1 MHIKIKTKSA
11 ICVLTSIISFALLL
25 VSGLAMLGGE
35 FFKWVTRGLHYIYYF
50 LLERP
55 LDYKTDIVLCVALIV
70 LLGLVYCFAF
80 IFKSK
85 KLQLHE
91 IIAPFTTVIMPFT
104 ILSAIRGKTLG
115 IWDSKDKFLVILT
128 LIFLIIYVITSCIT
142 LIYFYKTTFTT
153 VFKFSKAKQDMEE
166 ATPKKKK
173 LTNKRK
179 KELIFVVVLLAFPVL
194 QFLAT
199 WIFVNSYS
207 IILAFENVS
216 FEGEVTFAGF
226 ANFMNVIKNIF
237 DASKDPIRIGSVDIS
252 STLMIFL
259 NSLGYTL
266 VTIFIS
272 LPLALVSSYFLSK
285 KMPLAN
291 VFRIIFFL
299 PNIISTV
306 ALVYAFRM
314 QTIDPNAGLL
324 YQFFKSI
331 GITHENWP
339 TTTTIVYIYCIW
351 AGLGY
356 NVLLLSGAIGRIPKE
371 LFESAQMDGA
381 GSFKEFTK
389 IMIPMIWPTVVT
401 LIVLGLT
408 SILTL
413 YLQPYL
419 FNLNNNETIAGAI
432 FNNVSDANT
441 VDYPYYA
448 AFGLLF
454 SFVLAPLILYIR
466 KVISKKYSDTD
477 C

>member
-1 MHIKIKTKSA
+1 MA
-11 ICVLTSIISFALLL
+11 
-25 VSGLAMLGGE
+25 
-35 FFKWVTRGLHYIYYF
+35 
-50 LLERP
+50 
-55 LDYKTDIVLCVALIV
+55 
-70 LLGLVYCFAF
+70 
-80 IFKSK
+80 
-85 KLQLHE
+85 
-91 IIAPFTTVIMPFT
+91 
-104 ILSAIRGKTLG
+104 
-115 IWDSKDKFLVILT
+115 
-128 LIFLIIYVITSCIT
+128 
-142 LIYFYKTTFTT
+142 
-153 VFKFSKAKQDMEE
+153 
-166 ATPKKKK
+166 KKK
-173 LTNKRK
+173 LTSKRK
-179 KELIFVVVLLAFPVL
+179 KELIFVCVLLAYPVL
-194 QFLAT
+194 QFLTT

-207 IILAFENVS
+207 IILAFQHIS
-216 FEGEVTFAGF
+216 IEGDVTFAGF
-226 ANFMNVIKNIF
+226 SNFVEVIKDLF
-237 DASKDPIRIGSVDIS
+237 VASRGSVPLGNLEIPYN
-252 STLMIFL
+252 LMIFL

-266 VTIFIS
+266 ITIFIS
-272 LPLALVSSYFLSK
+272 LPLALISSYFLSK

-291 VFRIIFFL
+291 LFRVIFFL

-324 YQFFKSI
+324 YHFFESI
-331 GITHENWP
+331 GITHQNWP
-339 TTTTIVYIYCIW
+339 TTTTIVYVYCIW

-389 IMIPMIWPTVVT
+389 IMIPMIWPTIVT

-408 SILTL
+408 NILTL

-432 FNNVSDANT
+432 FDGVSGTRARF
-441 VDYPYYA
+441 PYYA

>member
-1 MHIKIKTKSA
+1 MHIKIKTKSTMCMLA
-11 ICVLTSIISFALLL
+11 SIVSFALLL
-25 VSGLAMLGGE
+25 VSGLIMLGGE
-35 FFKWVTRGLHYIYYF
+35 FFKWITKAFHYTYYF
-50 LLERP
+50 IFLRTF
-55 LDYKTDIVLCVALIV
+55 DYKTGIVLGVALIT
-70 LLGLVYCFAF
+70 LASLVY
-80 IFKSK
+80 SYMLVK
-85 KLQLHE
+85 KNKKFQPHE

-104 ILSAIRGKTLG
+104 VLAAIRGKTLG
-115 IWDSKDKFLVILT
+115 IWDRSAKVLAVLV
-128 LIFLIIYVITSCIT
+128 LISLIIYVITSCIT
-142 LIYFYKTTFTT
+142 LFYFYKTTYKT
-153 VFKFSKAKQDMEE
+153 VFDFKKPDQVEVKN
-166 ATPKKKK
+166 TKKKK
-173 LTNKRK
+173 MTSKRK
-179 KELIFVVVLLAFPVL
+179 KELIFVIVLLAFPVL

-226 ANFMNVIKNIF
+226 SNFLKVIENIF
-237 DASKDPIRIGSVDIS
+237 DASKDPIRVGSVDIS

-266 VTIFIS
+266 ITIFVS
-272 LPLALVSSYFLSK
+272 LPLALISSYFLSK

-291 VFRIIFFL
+291 VFRVIFFL

-339 TTTTIVYIYCIW
+339 STTTIVYIYCIW

-381 GSFKEFTK
+381 GSFKEFTR

-401 LIVLGLT
+401 LVVLGLT